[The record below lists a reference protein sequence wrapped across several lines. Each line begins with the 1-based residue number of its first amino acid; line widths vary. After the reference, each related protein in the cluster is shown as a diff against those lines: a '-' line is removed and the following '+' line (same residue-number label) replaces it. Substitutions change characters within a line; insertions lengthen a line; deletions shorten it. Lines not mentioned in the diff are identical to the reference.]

1 MRVLLFIILCGFT
14 QTILSQDA
22 RRIARLGNQDY
33 ENGNYSESETNYLKS
48 IAKGLESN
56 EVEFNLSDALYQQE
70 RYDESIELLNNVIAS
85 SSDPNLKADAYF
97 NLGNNFFQQQKLNE
111 AIESYKEALRINS
124 QDEES
129 RYNLSKA
136 LSMLE
141 QQDNQEDNEDQDS
154 DDNNQEN
161 PDDSESQESGET
173 DSEEEDSEKKEGD
186 NSQNNSDNQSEQN
199 QEGQIEGD
207 SDDLSKQ
214 EIDRI
219 LEALDREEKRVQEK
233 MKKINMTK
241 SSKKTDKDW

>member
-48 IAKGLESN
+48 IAKGLKSN

-70 RYDESIELLNNVIAS
+70 RYDESIELLNNVITS
-85 SSDPNLKADAYF
+85 TSDPNLRADAYF
-97 NLGNNFFQQQKLNE
+97 NLGNNFVQQQKLNE

-124 QDEES
+124 QDEQS

-161 PDDSESQESGET
+161 PDESESQDSGET
-173 DSEEEDSEKKEGD
+173 DSEEDDSEKKEGD
-186 NSQNNSDNQSEQN
+186 NSQNNSNNQSEQN

-241 SSKKTDKDW
+241 SSKKIDKDW